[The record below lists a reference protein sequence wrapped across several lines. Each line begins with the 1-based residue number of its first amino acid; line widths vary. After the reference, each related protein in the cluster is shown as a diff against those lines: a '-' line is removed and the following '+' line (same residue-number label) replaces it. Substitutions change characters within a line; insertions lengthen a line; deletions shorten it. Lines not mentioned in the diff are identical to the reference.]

1 MLTSCA
7 RTQRGW
13 PFAAAAAAGETR
25 GESRRAA
32 PLLLPLSLS
41 LSPLS
46 LSRWVSQWRRIPTG
60 CFGAKILASPPP
72 FPPFKGGVTFTT
84 VLLRAKLIPQTL
96 YLYVT
101 PLVAAG
107 MPVQPPRACQQAP
120 KPSGHFSHSVL
131 TKLFRSSHITTLWR
145 IAHPLA
151 ASPVTTLS
159 EGSTPLPVPLRY
171 PGDP

>member
-1 MLTSCA
+1 MASHPHWL
-7 RTQRGW
+7 
-13 PFAAAAAAGETR
+13 F
-25 GESRRAA
+25 
-32 PLLLPLSLS
+32 
-41 LSPLS
+41 
-46 LSRWVSQWRRIPTG
+46 WRQN
-60 CFGAKILASPPP
+60 LASPPP

-151 ASPVTTLS
+151 VSPVTTLLEGEHAAPRPAEVPGGPLGGVPQVPVRCSLRNRRIHHKGTIQNLYCCTS
-159 EGSTPLPVPLRY
+159 EPQMETDCKSLLLSWR
-171 PGDP
+171 